1 MKEVGVAG
9 DKESIKTMISK
20 LDGKNLPDVIAE
32 GYEKFAAVGGGGAAA
47 AGPAAGA
54 DAGAPA
60 EAKEEKKKEE
70 EPEEDVDMGDLFG
83 GGDDDY

>member
-1 MKEVGVAG
+1 MKDVGVAG

-32 GYEKFAAVGGGGAAA
+32 GREKFAAVGGGGGAA
-47 AGPAAGA
+47 AGPAAGG
-54 DAGAPA
+54 DAAPA

-70 EPEEDVDMGDLFG
+70 EPEEDVDMGGLF
-83 GGDDDY
+83 GDDDY